1 MGCKHPLIP
10 PPSSAFYVKH
20 HPNTPSPTQPDL
32 ISFTANPADTT
43 PSVSYPIIQLLAS
56 HRITHT
62 LPVTSSD
69 GFGPAYW
76 VAGRGG
82 GSGGADGSHIL
93 KAAVYNS
100 TGGADVPVR
109 VDFGAGGKGGKKGD
123 RAQLTV
129 LTAPGGPWAH
139 NTPENKGA
147 VKTTVTHLK
156 AGRGG
161 VFEFSLPDLS
171 VAVLVTEGGR

>member
-1 MGCKHPLIP
+1 VGCEYHLIP
-10 PPSSAFYVKH
+10 PPTQSAFYAEH
-20 HPNTPSPTQPDL
+20 CLTPLSSPQPDL

-43 PSVSYPIIQLLAS
+43 PSVSYPIIQLLAA

-62 LPVTSSD
+62 LPVTSTDS
-69 GFGPAYW
+69 FGPAYW
-76 VAGRGG
+76 VAGRG
-82 GSGGADGSHIL
+82 SSEGSHIL

-100 TGGADVPVR
+100 TGDVPVS
-109 VDFGAGGKGGKKGD
+109 VSFEGGNGKKGD

-129 LTAPGGPWAH
+129 LTAPDGPWAH

-147 VKTTVTHLK
+147 VKTTVTTLK

-171 VAVLVTEGGR
+171 VAVLVTEGDR

>member
-1 MGCKHPLIP
+1 M
-10 PPSSAFYVKH
+10 
-20 HPNTPSPTQPDL
+20 
-32 ISFTANPADTT
+32 TATDN
-43 PSVSYPIIQLLAS
+43 
-56 HRITHT
+56 
-62 LPVTSSD
+62 
-69 GFGPAYW
+69 FGPAYW
-76 VAGRGG
+76 VAGRGRG
-82 GSGGADGSHIL
+82 GGADGSRIL

-109 VDFGAGGKGGKKGD
+109 VDFEGGKGKKGA

-129 LTAPGGPWAH
+129 LTAPDGPWAH

-147 VKTTVTHLK
+147 VKTTVTSLK

-171 VAVLVTEGGR
+171 VAVLVTEGER